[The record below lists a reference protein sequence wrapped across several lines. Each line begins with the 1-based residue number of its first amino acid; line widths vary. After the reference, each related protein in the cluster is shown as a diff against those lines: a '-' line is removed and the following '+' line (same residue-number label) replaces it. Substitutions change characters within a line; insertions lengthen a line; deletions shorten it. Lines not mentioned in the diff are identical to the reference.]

1 VNHYQDRSLLVDD
14 DGITITSYFWP
25 GHHRHIPFS
34 SIVAVEEIPL
44 GTFSGRYRLV
54 GFELRRLRDFFP
66 WDSHRSAT
74 SRAFALDVGGRVR
87 PVISPEDHEQVLELI
102 TERTDGRSQATPDS
116 DTGSSEGS

>member
-1 VNHYQDRSLLVDD
+1 MNHYQDRTLLVDEH
-14 DGITITSYFWP
+14 GITITSYAWP

-66 WDSHRSAT
+66 WDTHRSAT
-74 SRAFALDVGGRVR
+74 SRAFALDVGRRVR
-87 PVISPEDHEQVLELI
+87 PVISPQDPEQVLKLI
-102 TERTDGRSQATPDS
+102 AERTHGRSKATS
-116 DTGSSEGS
+116 I